1 MNSTI
6 MDDLARQGINVNIKA
21 VGIVT
26 EVLVLLLFVWGMA
39 KSALSVAEP

>member
-26 EVLVLLLFVWGMA
+26 EVLVLLLLSGDG